1 MEKKIR
7 FFLVMAIAT
16 LTALPLQAQQLAK
29 KEHSPQT
36 HVATFTDRHL
46 EIKKSSSAMT
56 QTKVRKQAE
65 AIKAEQSKTGGKTFR
80 GAKAASEQTMPIGTA
95 QATKNMANI
104 LAMKEGSKPFKR
116 WDFAKHLPK
125 QKAATSFMLP
135 HNKWMAQ
142 SAKAKQRKPV
152 VRKNEIRTT
161 AAKRASRSALQDETA
176 ILYDVPD
183 GGMSKH
189 YQREG
194 WAVYDGTY
202 CGEYGMYEFPVEAQS
217 TDIVE
222 MADGTVYIRDILSQ
236 TAFNTWVKGVKDDN
250 TLTIPTGH
258 RVFYDEDWEAYY
270 YIAWA
275 TYNDDFEFVLD
286 ETKTEITFT
295 IDGDQLVLEDSDD
308 EHIIGLFCADEEED
322 YGYWGIGDYETVFA
336 LDEDYVPATETLVTL
351 PDGATP
357 EEWYTEGEREQD
369 WSADEFSG
377 TAQLYIDGNDIY
389 VGGLFE
395 DAEEGWIKGTA
406 DDYGTVTFKSYQYL
420 GNGLWALGTRGPAVL
435 DSFRMYY
442 DEDAATLTLIDQ
454 IKASSSLYELNNDEQ
469 TLLKLTLMQEKPAEP
484 FIFDLPYSNGFNTP
498 EEQKM
503 FTAIDANEDGV
514 TWHTLANEMQL
525 TTSTNGSDD
534 WLVSPKI
541 WLDAGRSYHFSIYI
555 RNTNRTMAEKMEVRA
570 ALEQSADALSEGVQ
584 VIAPTEFKATQNG
597 SQFINSKT
605 LENEFR
611 VEESGFYY
619 IGFHSMN
626 EGTAQML
633 SVDNF
638 LLEAAPL
645 TVHYKADFKESQSY
659 MDDDI

>member
-1 MEKKIR
+1 M
-7 FFLVMAIAT
+7 
-16 LTALPLQAQQLAK
+16 
-29 KEHSPQT
+29 
-36 HVATFTDRHL
+36 
-46 EIKKSSSAMT
+46 
-56 QTKVRKQAE
+56 
-65 AIKAEQSKTGGKTFR
+65 
-80 GAKAASEQTMPIGTA
+80 
-95 QATKNMANI
+95 
-104 LAMKEGSKPFKR
+104 
-116 WDFAKHLPK
+116 
-125 QKAATSFMLP
+125 
-135 HNKWMAQ
+135 
-142 SAKAKQRKPV
+142 
-152 VRKNEIRTT
+152 
-161 AAKRASRSALQDETA
+161 
-176 ILYDVPD
+176 
-183 GGMSKH
+183 
-189 YQREG
+189 
-194 WAVYDGTY
+194 
-202 CGEYGMYEFPVEAQS
+202 
-217 TDIVE
+217 
-222 MADGTVYIRDILSQ
+222 
-236 TAFNTWVKGVKDDN
+236 KDDN

-336 LDEDYVPATETLVTL
+336 LDEGYVPATETLVTL

-357 EEWYTEGEREQD
+357 EEWYTEGEQEQD

-555 RNTNRTMAEKMEVRA
+555 RNTNRTMAERMEVRA

-645 TVHYKADFKESQSY
+645 TVPYTADFKESQSY
-659 MDDDI
+659 MDDFIVSGEYQGYTYVGNAQGFFQPDGGGEKMAYFNMYVISPVSSFSSEDYAGHGFKAEKFKCTSAEVWANLQIGEQVNLFFDNRKRVQMAVSVAAAPQKAATPDKSKDSKSAS